1 MNYILVNLA
10 AGRRDKIFGV
20 QKAPVGGK
28 KAILRGRQK
37 IVSNLFFLDTQV
49 FGGGPKNHQG
59 SLIYVV
65 YHLSQNSGIQ

>member
-49 FGGGPKNHQG
+49 FAGGQKIIRGA
-59 SLIYVV
+59 
-65 YHLSQNSGIQ
+65 